1 MDYYNDQIMENLIR
15 KKNGLPFVHVDL
27 ASFNAGAAT
36 KLAAAVN
43 GGQSLADT
51 GQTQTTHLGSVT
63 TTVVGTV
70 ARVATRPFTFSVSPE
85 RDENL
90 TINTITALGNGAVYQ
105 AYEDFPEDNV
115 REVDIGNLP
124 RYVPDR
130 KSVV

>member
-1 MDYYNDQIMENLIR
+1 MNAKSFRSATCISCFLLLGCGTPQAHYSAVQMRERVMDYYNDQIMENLIR

-70 ARVATRPFTFSVSPE
+70 A
-85 RDENL
+85 
-90 TINTITALGNGAVYQ
+90 
-105 AYEDFPEDNV
+105 
-115 REVDIGNLP
+115 
-124 RYVPDR
+124 
-130 KSVV
+130 